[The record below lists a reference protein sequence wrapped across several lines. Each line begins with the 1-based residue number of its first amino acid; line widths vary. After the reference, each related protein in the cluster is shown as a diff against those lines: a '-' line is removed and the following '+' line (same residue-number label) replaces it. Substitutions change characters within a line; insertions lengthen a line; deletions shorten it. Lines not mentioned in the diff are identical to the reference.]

1 MKKCGVWTFV
11 LLSAWMLTWTIAFA
25 QDAPEPVY
33 GGEVS
38 VAIVAEPP
46 GWDPSASTSQ
56 EIARVVYRNVFEG
69 LVSINREGMIEP
81 ALAESWEVSEE
92 GLTWTF
98 TVRDGVLFHNGDA
111 LEVSD
116 IIAKFERAIDP
127 DSGHTNSA
135 YYEAIE
141 SVTGEG
147 NTVVFTLSEPNA
159 SLLYNL
165 ARPDS
170 IIYPA
175 ELTETQRSQPVGT
188 GPFVFADYVEGSQ
201 VRLEAF
207 DDYYRDGMPYLD
219 AVTYRIISDSNAQ
232 LAALRAGDVD
242 LIGTSLSP
250 ENALQVQADP
260 NLKLSQ
266 GSATTEITMALNN
279 AREPLNNPLVR
290 QAINH
295 AIDKS
300 VIVEGAMFGFGT
312 PISTHASPTEP
323 YFVDPELYPYDPERA
338 RALLAEAGYP
348 DGFSITF
355 ELPEPY
361 NIERRSGQVIAQQLA
376 EVGINADVSVVE
388 WGTWIQRI
396 FLGADYDMTIIG
408 HSEPR
413 DIGIYGNPD
422 YYYQYDSEEVQGLLA
437 QAERAASEEEQIALL
452 EQVAQ
457 QIAADAVNVWVMSP
471 PYLVAAR
478 NDVYGYWESQPI
490 VAIDMTEV
498 YRAQ

>member
-1 MKKCGVWTFV
+1 MKNMKKWTFV
-11 LLSAWMLTWTIAFA
+11 LLVAVLGHAVVA

-81 ALAESWEVSEE
+81 ALAESWEVSED

-98 TVRDGVLFHNGDA
+98 TLREGVLFHNGDA
-111 LEVSD
+111 LDVSD
-116 IIAKFERAIDP
+116 IIAKFERAMDP

-141 SVTGEG
+141 TVTGEG

-175 ELTETQRSQPVGT
+175 ELTETQRSQPIGT

-207 DDYYRDGMPYLD
+207 ADYYLEGMPYLD

-250 ENALQVQADP
+250 ENALQVQSDP

-279 AREPLNNPLVR
+279 AREPLSNPLVR

-323 YFVDPELYPYDPERA
+323 YFVDPEPYPYDPEQA

-437 QAERAASEEEQIALL
+437 QAELAASEDEQIALL

-457 QIAADAVNVWVMSP
+457 QIAEDAVNVWVMSP